1 MSRTTAKTRATRK
14 QRRPP
19 AEQAK
24 ARIAD
29 VARAAGVSTAT
40 VSRAL
45 TFPDRVQDGTR
56 ERVLAAVRALD
67 YTPNTA
73 ARQLRAGS
81 SRTVLVVVNKR
92 RNPPFF
98 SEVLRGIDVVM
109 AQAGYAVLMGNL
121 DSVDGREQYLV
132 DLAFGGHVDGAL
144 ILASTVPS
152 HNGRTIAASGIPMVS
167 ICAETDVPDVPAVVV
182 DDETCCRAQTRHL
195 IGMGHRCLA
204 YLAGPQGNY
213 NDVRRHAGFRA
224 EVAAAG
230 LAPEDIFYF
239 EGNYDFTSGVAAGED
254 FLKLDRRP
262 TGVVATSD
270 EMAIAFMKTIRRG
283 GVRVPE
289 DVSVVGFDGIELV
302 DFVEP
307 ALTTIRQPRF
317 ELGTTGANI
326 LLGLIRGEPAAPR
339 LTVLKGQ
346 LDKRDSAG
354 PVHSADISAHLT

>member
-1 MSRTTAKTRATRK
+1 M
-14 QRRPP
+14 
-19 AEQAK
+19 
-24 ARIAD
+24 
-29 VARAAGVSTAT
+29 
-40 VSRAL
+40 
-45 TFPDRVQDGTR
+45 TR

-121 DSVDGREQYLV
+121 DSVDGREEYLV
-132 DLAFGGHVDGAL
+132 DLAFGGHVDGAI

-167 ICAETDVPDVPAVVV
+167 VCAETDVPDVPAVVV

-283 GVRVPE
+283 GV
-289 DVSVVGFDGIELV
+289 
-302 DFVEP
+302 
-307 ALTTIRQPRF
+307 Q
-317 ELGTTGANI
+317 GA
-326 LLGLIRGEPAAPR
+326 
-339 LTVLKGQ
+339 
-346 LDKRDSAG
+346 
-354 PVHSADISAHLT
+354 